1 MSVHRGQEGERS
13 AQAFLVSLGY
23 TIVETN
29 WRFKRAEIDLIA
41 IDGDE
46 IVFVEVKR
54 RANAAYGHPEEY
66 VTRAKAR
73 HLRRAIEGYLAFH
86 AVGKMARLQPR
97 VDIIAITDEP
107 WDILHL
113 KAVQLP

>member
-1 MSVHRGQEGERS
+1 MSVQRGQEGERS
-13 AQAFLVSLGY
+13 AHAFLVSLGY

-54 RANAAYGHPEEY
+54 RANSAYGHPEEY
-66 VTRAKAR
+66 VGHAKAR

-86 AVGKMARLQPR
+86 AIGKMARLQPR
-97 VDIIAITDEP
+97 VDIIAITDHP
-107 WDILHL
+107 HSVYHL
-113 KAVQLP
+113 KAIELP

>member
-1 MSVHRGQEGERS
+1 MSVQRGQEGERS
-13 AQAFLVSLGY
+13 AQAFLENLGY

-54 RANAAYGHPEEY
+54 RANAVFGHPEEY
-66 VTRAKAR
+66 VTAAKAR
-73 HLRRAIEGYLAFH
+73 HLRRVIEGYLLLRPSA
-86 AVGKMARLQPR
+86 LQPR
-97 VDIIAITDEP
+97 IDVIAII
-107 WDILHL
+107 DITGEIYHL
-113 KAVQLP
+113 KAIELP

>member
-1 MSVHRGQEGERS
+1 MSVQRGQEGERS

-41 IDGDE
+41 MDGDE

-54 RANAAYGHPEEY
+54 RANSAYGHPEEY
-66 VTRAKAR
+66 VNHAKAR
-73 HLRRAIEGYLAFH
+73 HLRRATEGSLAFH
-86 AVGKMARLQPR
+86 ATGTMASLQPR
-97 VDIIAITDEP
+97 VDIIAITDSTG
-107 WDILHL
+107 DMRHL
-113 KAVQLP
+113 KAVELP